1 MQTYY
6 PSAYVQRLVKVSC
19 VEGSALNLSTGF
31 KGLVGEL
38 GVDLEQATWVGD
50 GPVTLTDD
58 TLTGTTSSVLMT
70 ATGPGRAFLECFGF
84 FEDGQVRKQQYEVCI
99 APAVN

>member
-6 PSAYVQRLVKVSC
+6 PSAYYRRLLKVSC
-19 VEGSALNLSTGF
+19 IEGSAVTLSTGF

-38 GVDLEQATWVGD
+38 GVDLEQTTWLGD
-50 GPVTLTDD
+50 GPVSLTADS
-58 TLTGTTSSVLMT
+58 LTGTTASVLVT
-70 ATGPGRAFLECFGF
+70 ATAPGRAFLECFGF